1 MGLINGSDE
10 TRVNTKKENRATL
23 PAVRRLLNVRLA
35 IILLLTWCGTASAQS
50 AAEIIHRALDR
61 DSGNFDHQKDYTYQQ
76 RQEQRE
82 LDAQGNL
89 KKTEVE
95 TRDVMILAGR
105 PYERLISRDDKPLP
119 EKEARREQ
127 EKADRELDRRE
138 HLSAADR
145 ERLERNRRESR
156 KFLNEVP
163 DAFQFHLL
171 GVEQVSGKPAWVIQ
185 CDPNPAFHPRDMR
198 AKVLAKL
205 RGTVWI
211 DQSEY
216 QWVKAEMQAVDTL
229 SFGLGLFRLS
239 PGGSISFEQTRV
251 NGEVWLPTRA
261 FIRADARVGYVK
273 KIRAEIEI
281 TYRDYR
287 KFQADSRMIAQGK

>member
-1 MGLINGSDE
+1 MKIGEIEIREMCG
-10 TRVNTKKENRATL
+10 TL
-23 PAVRRLLNVRLA
+23 PSRQRLPFVRLGF
-35 IILLLTWCGTASAQS
+35 LLLLVWCGTANAQS
-50 AAEIIHRALDR
+50 AVEIIRRSIDR
-61 DSGNFDHQKDYTYQQ
+61 DTSNFERQKDYTYQQ
-76 RQEQRE
+76 RQEERE

-105 PYERLISRDDKPLP
+105 PYQRLIARDDKPLP

-127 EKADRELDRRE
+127 EKADRELERRE
-138 HLSAADR
+138 HMTAADR
-145 ERLERNRRESR
+145 ERLDKSRREAR

-163 DAFQFHLL
+163 DAFHFQLL

-185 CDPNPAFHPRDMR
+185 CDPNPQFRPRDLR

-205 RGTVWI
+205 RGKVWI
-211 DQSEY
+211 DQAEY

-239 PGGSISFEQTRV
+239 PGGTISFEQTRV

-261 FIRADARVGYVK
+261 FIRADARLGYVK

-287 KFQADSRMIAQGK
+287 KFQADSRMVAQGK

>member
-1 MGLINGSDE
+1 MKIRGVKI
-10 TRVNTKKENRATL
+10 KEEIRGTL
-23 PAVRRLLNVRLA
+23 PAGRRLLYVRRG
-35 IILLLTWCGTASAQS
+35 IFLLVAWCGIANAQS
-50 AAEIIHRALDR
+50 AVEIIHRAIDR
-61 DSGNFDHQKDYTYQQ
+61 DSGNFERQKDYTYQQ
-76 RQEQRE
+76 RQEERE

-95 TRDVMILAGR
+95 THDVMILAGR
-105 PYERLISRDDKPLP
+105 PYERLIARDDKPLT

-145 ERLERNRRESR
+145 EKLEKNRREGR

-163 DAFQFHLL
+163 DAFHFQLL

-185 CDPNPAFHPRDMR
+185 CDPNPAFRPRDAR

-205 RGTVWI
+205 RGKVWI
-211 DQSEY
+211 DQGEY

-261 FIRADARVGYVK
+261 YIRADARLGYVK

-281 TYRDYR
+281 TYRDYK
-287 KFQADSRMIAQGK
+287 KFQADSRMIAQGKSN